1 MNPSEDET
9 RLSRRLFLAGT
20 AGTAVVTGVSASAL
34 AQEDNETDTGDGNET
49 DTNGN
54 ETDTEDGNETAED
67 GGEGGESEDGNGEG
81 DESEGDGED
90 NESED
95 GGGGG
100 GGTTETVEVD
110 DNEFV
115 PDSLSVEPGTTVV
128 WEWVGSGQHNV
139 SPGETPDEADWEG
152 HTDLQAEGT
161 YEHTF
166 DVEGTYEY
174 VCDPHVSVG
183 MTGSIEV
190 AEGAGGGG
198 EGGAISL
205 VPDAAWT
212 LLVATL
218 AGVLSTLSLVYG
230 FMRYGGD
237 SGE

>member
-1 MNPSEDET
+1 MSPSEDET

-20 AGTAVVTGVSASAL
+20 AGTAVATGMSANAL

-49 DTNGN
+49 DSG
-54 ETDTEDGNETAED
+54 GNETAED
-67 GGEGGESEDGNGEG
+67 GGGAGN
-81 DESEGDGED
+81 ESEGGSGG
-90 NESED
+90 NESEGGGGEGNESE

-100 GGTTETVEVD
+100 GGGATETVEID
-110 DNEFV
+110 DNEFK
-115 PDSLSVEPGTTVV
+115 PDSLSIEPGSTVV

-139 SPGETPDEADWEG
+139 SPGETPDEANWEG
-152 HTDLQAEGT
+152 QTDLQSEGT

-190 AEGAGGGG
+190 AEGASSGG
-198 EGGAISL
+198 EGGAISV

>member
-20 AGTAVVTGVSASAL
+20 AGTAVATGVSASAL

-49 DTNGN
+49 DG
-54 ETDTEDGNETAED
+54 DGNETAED
-67 GGEGGESEDGNGEG
+67 GGEADNESEDGGEG
-81 DESEGDGED
+81 NESEDGEGEG

-100 GGTTETVEVD
+100 GGATETVEVD

-115 PDSLSVEPGTTVV
+115 PDSLSVAPGTTVV
-128 WEWVGSGQHNV
+128 WEWVGDADHNV
-139 SPGETPDEADWEG
+139 APSEIPDDAEWEG
-152 HTDLQAEGT
+152 QTDLQSDGS

-166 DVEGTYEY
+166 DVEGTYDYICE
-174 VCDPHVSVG
+174 PHVSVG

-198 EGGAISL
+198 EGGAISV

>member
-1 MNPSEDET
+1 MSPSEDET

-20 AGTAVVTGVSASAL
+20 AGTAVATGVSASAL

-49 DTNGN
+49 DSGGN

-67 GGEGGESEDGNGEG
+67 GGGEGNESEEGGEG
-81 DESEGDGED
+81 
-90 NESED
+90 NESE

-100 GGTTETVEVD
+100 GGATETVEVD

-115 PDSLSVEPGTTVV
+115 PDSLSVEPGSTVI
-128 WEWVGSGQHNV
+128 WEWVGEADHNV
-139 SPGETPDEADWEG
+139 APSSVPDEASWEG
-152 HTDLQAEGT
+152 QTDLQSEGT

-166 DVEGTYEY
+166 DTEGTYEY
-174 VCDPHVSVG
+174 ICEPHVGVG

-190 AEGAGGGG
+190 AEGAGGG
-198 EGGAISL
+198 EGGAISV